1 MLKVLKKAWAIMF
14 AVLLFTICFGIFAGC
29 SNSGKTEEET
39 KYNVAIKIVC
49 REVDDQ
55 GYITGNILDEVIFTP
70 DISEISV
77 ERDFNGKKYGYYIYQ
92 YNMPNHPYY
101 SENWLTPTDL
111 NGASWS
117 ISTPLYT
124 DLNNKQH
131 TDTLEVMDRGTYV
144 YTIHTYSN
152 SWDFRSCYLYITVK

>member
-1 MLKVLKKAWAIMF
+1 MNKTKKSLLLITCAIIIL
-14 AVLLFTICFGIFAGC
+14 VGIFAGC

-39 KYNVAIKIVC
+39 KYDVAIKIAC

-55 GYITGNILDEVIFTP
+55 GNLTGNILDEVIYTP

-77 ERDFNGKKYGYYIYQ
+77 ERGFNGKKYRYYIYQ
-92 YNMPNHPYY
+92 YNIPNHPNFGD
-101 SENWLTPTDL
+101 NWLTPTDL

-131 TDTLEVMDRGTYV
+131 TDKIEVMDRGKYV

-152 SWDFRSCYLYITVK
+152 SWNFRSCYLYITVK